1 MKITLNLNVELAEAI
16 ENALAEV
23 SLSGLGADANSE
35 YEVVGTSFGDDA
47 MTSLT
52 IEVTLDVE
60 RVEGKFVG
68 KDEIEGV
75 FADNLSSLDDVGVSL

>member
-35 YEVVGTSFGDDA
+35 YEVVGTSFDDNA